1 MDGYDKIMHN
11 AGKFVFP
18 AIFTITGL
26 VMLIMGL
33 STDETTQVQQ
43 TSEFV
48 FGGLALLLMGILMI
62 FNVMGV
68 FKRKSKF
75 ILIPALIGVCI
86 WYAFMNYESI
96 KERLD
101 LEEEYMAYNTS
112 VKQALLDIRDVEVA
126 FRKTYQRYSSSKQE
140 LESFLTTGTV
150 PYITSLCDERAIP
163 DDRMSLV
170 QADSL
175 GIDPNTD
182 EGNRAMERIDED
194 EAVKLGLITRDT
206 IEIPAMDFIFN
217 GYHICKCEEWD
228 VNVSPMSN
236 IDKRKFSF
244 EIGSL
249 WSKRL
254 KEGEFEV
261 YSANIGDSAQAK
273 HVFKVFDPKP
283 FDPFLRRDTL
293 IVGDLTKHHTEG
305 NWRD

>member
-1 MDGYDKIMHN
+1 MDGYDKLMHN
-11 AGKFVFP
+11 VGRFVFP
-18 AIFTITGL
+18 AIFTITGI
-26 VMLIMGL
+26 VMLVVGL
-33 STDETTQVQQ
+33 SKDEATQVEQ

-48 FGGLALLLMGILMI
+48 FGGLALLIMGILMV
-62 FNVMGV
+62 FHVMGI

-75 ILIPALIGVCI
+75 ILIPVLIGICI
-86 WYAFMNYESI
+86 WYGFMNYQSI
-96 KERLD
+96 KDRLD
-101 LEEEYMAYNTS
+101 LEEEYMAYNES

-126 FRKTYQRYSSSKQE
+126 FRKTYQRYSDSKQE

-163 DDRMSLV
+163 DDRMTLE

-182 EGNRAMERIDED
+182 DGNRAMERIEED

-206 IEIPAMDFIFN
+206 IAIPAMDFIFN
-217 GYHICKCEEWD
+217 GYHICDCDEWE

-236 IDKRKFSF
+236 ISKRKFNF
-244 EIGSL
+244 EPDFL
-249 WSKRL
+249 WKKRIHD
-254 KEGEFEV
+254 GTFSV
-261 YSANIGDSAQAK
+261 QSANIGDSTKAK

-293 IVGDLTKHHTEG
+293 IVGNLGKHHTEG